1 MHLVY
6 MITDLLS
13 SCVVSVPAVYAA
25 VRIWDRTPSGKK
37 LLLAGLLTVYLS
49 EVYLIVGLP
58 GIMYIHWDPAVN
70 LLPFRDLGDT
80 RYFFQTG
87 MNALMFVPLGIL
99 LPLLWPHYRHLPQ
112 LAAAGVLTSGMI
124 ELLQLFCF
132 RATDID
138 DLLMNTLGAVI
149 GFLLVLWWSRR
160 QSEVGGKDAAEFW
173 CINLLIVATTIFIRP
188 LVADLIYSL
197 PCFS

>member
-37 LLLAGLLTVYLS
+37 LLLTGLLTVYLS

-99 LPLLWPHYRHLPQ
+99 LPLCWPRYRHLPQ
-112 LAAAGVLTSGMI
+112 LAAAGAMTSAMI

-138 DLLMNTLGAVI
+138 DLLMNTLGTVI
-149 GFLLVLWWSRR
+149 GFLFILRWSRQ
-160 QSEVGGKDAAEFW
+160 QSETGGKDAAEFW
-173 CINLLIVATTIFIRP
+173 CINLLIVTTTIFIRP